1 MLFDETIVTRAERTA
16 FTLRSLYRRYGY
28 IPYRMGKFEEYD
40 LYSRNKDFL
49 VSDSVIT
56 FTDTSGRL
64 MALKPDVTLSIAK
77 NYRDDPNTTEK
88 LYYDE
93 NVYRFDRGSGSF
105 REIRQAGLECIGVLD
120 PAAAGEVLML
130 AARSLEAVSADYVL
144 DLSHIGILSAVLDQI
159 SADPALQDELLELA
173 GEKNLH
179 GIRSVTRANGIPAD
193 KGDLLIRLLSLYG
206 EPEKVLPEIGTIAE
220 AAGASEGFGFFRQAL
235 SVFTAEG
242 SAGKI
247 RVDFSVTGDR
257 NYYNGLIFKGFIAG
271 LPAAVLSGGQYG
283 NLMRRLGKKAGAAG
297 FAVYLD
303 SLEQLD
309 ATPSATDF
317 DVFLIY
323 GDDAGPEEVMS
334 AVEALQKEGMTVR
347 TGRAASP
354 GVRTGRT
361 GVLEKGGITWQEQT
375 EY

>member
-1 MLFDETIVTRAERTA
+1 
-16 FTLRSLYRRYGY
+16 
-28 IPYRMGKFEEYD
+28 MGKFEEYD

-130 AARSLEAVSADYVL
+130 AAKSLEAVSADYVL

-159 SADPALQDELLELA
+159 TEDPALQDELLELA

-179 GIRSVTRANGIPAD
+179 GIRSVIRANGIPAD

-283 NLMRRLGKKAGAAG
+283 NLMSRLGKKAGAAG

-323 GDDAGPEEVMS
+323 GDDDSPEEVMS
-334 AVEALQKEGMTVR
+334 AVEALQREGLTVR